1 MKIICFD
8 LDGVICNNTYGDYSK
23 AKPIKKSINK
33 INSLYNKGHI
43 IKVFTARY
51 MGRNNED
58 ISKAYTDGYKFTKNQ
73 LDSWGLK
80 YHFLIL
86 GKPTYDILVDDKH
99 IGFSKVGLK
108 IFLNYYKLNL
118 LILTNFN

>member
-51 MGRNNED
+51 MGEIMKIFLKHILMVTNLQ
-58 ISKAYTDGYKFTKNQ
+58 NQ
-73 LDSWGLK
+73 LDSWG
-80 YHFLIL
+80 
-86 GKPTYDILVDDKH
+86 
-99 IGFSKVGLK
+99 
-108 IFLNYYKLNL
+108 
-118 LILTNFN
+118 

>member
-80 YHFLIL
+80 YNFLIL

-99 IGFSKVGLK
+99 IGFSKSWTED
-108 IFLNYYKLNL
+108 ISKLL
-118 LILTNFN
+118 

>member
-43 IKVFTARY
+43 IKIFTARY

-99 IGFSKVGLK
+99 IGFSKSWTED
-108 IFLNYYKLNL
+108 ISKLL
-118 LILTNFN
+118 

>member
-58 ISKAYTDGYKFTKNQ
+58 ISKITA
-73 LDSWGLK
+73 
-80 YHFLIL
+80 
-86 GKPTYDILVDDKH
+86 
-99 IGFSKVGLK
+99 SKQ
-108 IFLNYYKLNL
+108 FLNFLKGRWSRQYIVNAGY
-118 LILTNFN
+118 FNEC